1 MENLNLLFN
10 KQYYSNLGTPRF
22 ADDVK
27 RINEK
32 IATVEFK
39 EKDYIKSK
47 VANQQFIMKT
57 CYPGLLIG
65 IGNPHGAGKKLGEEL
80 DKKSDKKSD
89 EQSKKLFGCNDD
101 INCGFSF
108 DYVTGQPYIPGSS
121 VKGVLR
127 SHFKEHPQAVADV
140 VADVLKNNGVE
151 CDAEFV
157 KALEKDIFD
166 NKDVFLDAVIYDG
179 DEHGNIVGFD
189 YITPHESPLKDPIPI
204 HIIKVLPDVKL
215 EFRFRLSDHI
225 VGDKTI
231 NGEDIVSVFLEL
243 LALFGIGAKTNV
255 GYGVLE
261 KSDESRS
268 EKKPR
273 EADNTAANQTTNQ
286 NTNQSTN
293 QSRNNNYRNNNRNN
307 NAGGRN
313 GDKIQ
318 CPHCNKY
325 IFRINKFDGKPNKIC
340 YLCKEKLS

>member
-10 KQYYSNLGTPRF
+10 KQYYSKLGTPRF
-22 ADDVK
+22 ADDAK
-27 RINEK
+27 NINKK
-32 IATVEFK
+32 IATAVFIK
-39 EKDYIKSK
+39 EKDYTKSK
-47 VANQQFIMKT
+47 VANQLFIMKT

-65 IGNPHGAGKKLGEEL
+65 IGNPHGVGKKLREKL
-80 DKKSDKKSD
+80 DKKFDKKSDKKSD
-89 EQSKKLFGCNDD
+89 KESEKPFDGNFD

-140 VADVLKNNGVE
+140 LKNNGVE
-151 CDAEFV
+151 CDTKFV
-157 KALEKDIFD
+157 KVLEKEIFD
-166 NKDVFLDAVIYDG
+166 YNDVFLDAVIYDG
-179 DEHGNIVGFD
+179 DKYGNIVGFD

-204 HIIKVLPDVKL
+204 HIIKVLPDVKI

-231 NGEDIVSVFLEL
+231 TGGKLKWIFLEL
-243 LALFGIGAKTNV
+243 IALFGVGAKTNV

-261 KSDESRS
+261 ESDASRS
-268 EKKPR
+268 VKVTR
-273 EADNTAANQTTNQ
+273 QAVNFSANQ
-286 NTNQSTN
+286 NTNQRTN
-293 QSRNNNYRNNNRNN
+293 QNRNNNYRNN

-318 CPHCNKY
+318 CPHCHKY
-325 IFRINKFDGKPNKIC
+325 ISRINKFDGKPNKRC

>member
-1 MENLNLLFN
+1 MDNLRKLDNLSLIFN
-10 KQYYSNLGTPRF
+10 KEYYSKLGTTEYEESIKEYNKSIEDYVF
-22 ADDVK
+22 VK
-27 RINEK
+27 EVYKRSE
-32 IATVEFK
+32 
-39 EKDYIKSK
+39 
-47 VANQQFIMKT
+47 VANISFFMKT

-65 IGNPHGAGKKLGEEL
+65 IGNPHGVGKKLGKEL
-80 DKKSDKKSD
+80 DKESD

-140 VADVLKNNGVE
+140 LKNNGVE

-157 KALEKDIFD
+157 KALEKEIFD
-166 NKDVFLDAVIYDG
+166 YSDVFLDAVIYDG

-204 HIIKVLPDVKL
+204 YIIKVLPDVKL

-225 VGDKTI
+225 VGDKKITGGKLKWI
-231 NGEDIVSVFLEL
+231 FLEL

-286 NTNQSTN
+286 NTNQ
-293 QSRNNNYRNNNRNN
+293 RRDNNHRNNNRNN

>member
-65 IGNPHGAGKKLGEEL
+65 IGNPHGVGKKLF
-80 DKKSDKKSD
+80 S
-89 EQSKKLFGCNDD
+89 CNDD

-121 VKGVLR
+121 VKGMLR
-127 SHFKEHPQAVADV
+127 SHFSEHPQAVADV
-140 VADVLKNNGVE
+140 LKNNGGE

-157 KALEKDIFD
+157 KALEKEIFD
-166 NKDVFLDAVIYDG
+166 YSDVFLDAVIYDG
-179 DEHGNIVGFD
+179 DKYGNIVGFD

-204 HIIKVLPDVKL
+204 YIIKVLPDVKL

-225 VGDKTI
+225 VGDKKITGGKLKWI
-231 NGEDIVSVFLEL
+231 FLEL

-261 KSDESRS
+261 KSDDSRIVK
-268 EKKPR
+268 EPR
-273 EADNTAANQTTNQ
+273 RAVNSAANQ
-286 NTNQSTN
+286 NTNQRTN